1 MTEIV
6 ALPTAEEAQY
16 SMVIEWDPAD
26 RIYVVTVPELP
37 GCVTDGATREEA
49 LRQGR
54 DAIASWLDASRA
66 WGLPIPAPHVFA
78 GAR

>member
-1 MTEIV
+1 MT
-6 ALPTAEEAQY
+6 ASSAPAATEEPQY

-66 WGLPIPAPHVFA
+66 WGLPIPAPRVFA